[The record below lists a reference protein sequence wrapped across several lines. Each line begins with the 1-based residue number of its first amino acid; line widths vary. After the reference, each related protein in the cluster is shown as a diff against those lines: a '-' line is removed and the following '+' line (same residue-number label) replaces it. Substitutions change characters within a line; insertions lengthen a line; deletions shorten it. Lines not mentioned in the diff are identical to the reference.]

1 MNLSQFIAHCL
12 GDKPKHLTYIDIE
25 DRELSVGVLNA
36 ICKAAFHDGR
46 IGLMYPIGM
55 SRLIAQMDGAN
66 MGTGTTGHVICRT

>member
-1 MNLSQFIAHCL
+1 MNVSQFIAHCL
-12 GDKPKHLTYIDIE
+12 GDKPNRITYIDIE